1 MEGDISHDERIL
13 LSNIFNSENEFIKL
27 NDLNGNKGS
36 LRALENLI
44 FLDLVEIENENQ
56 IYLTTEGYYFC
67 ERIFKIKYFE
77 NNNYNRNF
85 YNKKASIIIYLV
97 FILLFGFVIFTFKK
111 WKTENI
117 RSVEEIISLET
128 IINVNEIDSI
138 KSELK
143 RINDSIK
150 SIKNN

>member
-13 LSNIFNSENEFIKL
+13 LSNIFNSEKEFIKL

-67 ERIFKIKYFE
+67 ERIFKIKSFD
-77 NNNYNRNF
+77 NNNYNRSF

-97 FILLFGFVIFTFKK
+97 FILLFGFVIFTLKK
-111 WKTENI
+111 RKTEGFRNI
-117 RSVEEIISLET
+117 EEIISLET
-128 IINVNEIDSI
+128 IFNDKEIDSI

-150 SIKNN
+150 TIKNN